1 MGVDHARQVSGWSCR
16 WRAGRGDATA
26 HDPQSDPDDGDTLG
40 CSAAGT
46 AANTPELRMP
56 TRLFHFNALIQTALI
71 LTLMFLTLLAA
82 PAAMAQE
89 PSAQSAPAPAAEVK
103 ERWYVLELAGSPA
116 GHMSSITTTAGEGD
130 AKTITTDASLNLTIA
145 RGAVKINVVQES
157 RFVESGEGK
166 PISMRSRQ
174 VMGGEIIQEYVFKDD
189 GSIELTTRQPGS
201 EPRVTSLKAPEG
213 TWLTPAAAEAYA
225 RQRVAAGATELTVR
239 TMDPSLGPTIITADR
254 KIGAKTTIEIAGRA
268 IAVTEHTVTM
278 SNMPGMKTTEM
289 VDEAGDMVQS
299 RTQVG
304 GIPIVMTASS
314 RAEAMKERA
323 GEIPE
328 LMTTTFI
335 KPDKQIERP
344 RDVVRASFLLRV
356 KEGAPV
362 ELATTGAQR
371 VQNVDAT
378 TVRVLVD
385 TATLE
390 AAPKA
395 DADDP
400 AYLGSSAMIEPKD
413 AKIVS
418 LAQRAVEQAGVK
430 GRPKAEIAEALR
442 RFAHTYIKKKNL
454 GVGFASATEV
464 ARSAEGDCTEHGV
477 FLASLLRARGIPARV
492 VSGLIY
498 ADSFAGSQHIF
509 GYHMWAQALLD
520 IDGAKRWVDLD
531 ATLPAQHPTD
541 ATHIAVV
548 TSTLADGELG
558 VSMMPVAQ
566 MMGRVDIIV
575 ESIEHGGAR
584 TEPK

>member
-1 MGVDHARQVSGWSCR
+1 
-16 WRAGRGDATA
+16 
-26 HDPQSDPDDGDTLG
+26 
-40 CSAAGT
+40 
-46 AANTPELRMP
+46 MP
-56 TRLFHFNALIQTALI
+56 TRPWPIATFAALI
-71 LTLMFLTLLAA
+71 LIAFLA
-82 PAAMAQE
+82 PSVLAQE
-89 PSAQSAPAPAAEVK
+89 IKAQGTNAQDIKAQDIKPQNTR
-103 ERWYVLELAGSPA
+103 ERWYILELAGSPA
-116 GHMSSITTTAGEGD
+116 GHMSSITTTTGEGD
-130 AKTITTDASLNLTIA
+130 ARTITTDASLVLSIA
-145 RGAVKINVVQES
+145 RAGAKINVTQES
-157 RFVESGEGK
+157 RFIETAAGK

-174 VMGGEIIQEYVFKDD
+174 VMGGEIIQEYVFKED
-189 GSIELTTRQPGS
+189 SVELTTRQPAG
-201 EPRVTSLKAPEG
+201 EPKVSTLKLPEG
-213 TWLTPAAAEAYA
+213 PWLPPAAAEAYA

-239 TMDPSLGPTIITADR
+239 TMDPTLGPTIITAER

-344 RDVVRASFLLRV
+344 RDVVRASFLVRV

-413 AKIVS
+413 AKIIS

-442 RFAHTYIKKKNL
+442 RFAFTYIKKKNL

-464 ARSAEGDCTEHGV
+464 ARSREGDCTEHGV
-477 FLASLLRARGIPARV
+477 FLASLLRARGIPSRV
-492 VSGLIY
+492 VSGLMY
-498 ADSFAGSQHIF
+498 ADSFAGSRNIF
-509 GYHMWAQALLD
+509 GYHMWTQALLD
-520 IDGAKRWVDLD
+520 IDGEKRWVDLD
-531 ATLPAQHPTD
+531 ATLPAAHPTD

-548 TSTLADGELG
+548 TSELADGELG

-566 MMGRVDIIV
+566 MMGRVDIII
-575 ESIEHGGAR
+575 ESIEHAGD
-584 TEPK
+584 TKPEPK